1 MIDAHLA
8 AAYVIGE
15 PFSKMNEGTKFNFEH
30 SDLTE
35 RVTGH
40 LQTFGK
46 ERLKPPPEDAYALHR
61 KLAGSFMACIRL
73 GSQVECRPMLK
84 ELYAKRW
91 G

>member
-15 PFSKMNEGTKFNFEH
+15 PFSKMNEGQKFNFEH

-40 LQTFGK
+40 LQTVNQKRRRSTVSRASSNISIPASVDSISSTK
-46 ERLKPPPEDAYALHR
+46 EERQFL
-61 KLAGSFMACIRL
+61 S
-73 GSQVECRPMLK
+73 
-84 ELYAKRW
+84 
-91 G
+91 

>member
-15 PFSKMNEGTKFNFEH
+15 PFSKMNEGKKFNFEH

-40 LQTFGK
+40 LQTVNQK
-46 ERLKPPPEDAYALHR
+46 ATQEQCSCNYHCAL
-61 KLAGSFMACIRL
+61 
-73 GSQVECRPMLK
+73 
-84 ELYAKRW
+84 
-91 G
+91 

>member
-1 MIDAHLA
+1 MFNVNFIFLQIKLGFLTGDESKAMIDAHLA

-40 LQTFGK
+40 LQTVN
-46 ERLKPPPEDAYALHR
+46 
-61 KLAGSFMACIRL
+61 
-73 GSQVECRPMLK
+73 Q
-84 ELYAKRW
+84 KRRSSS
-91 G
+91 

>member
-40 LQTFGK
+40 LQTVN
-46 ERLKPPPEDAYALHR
+46 
-61 KLAGSFMACIRL
+61 
-73 GSQVECRPMLK
+73 Q
-84 ELYAKRW
+84 KRRRSNVAVIIVFS
-91 G
+91 